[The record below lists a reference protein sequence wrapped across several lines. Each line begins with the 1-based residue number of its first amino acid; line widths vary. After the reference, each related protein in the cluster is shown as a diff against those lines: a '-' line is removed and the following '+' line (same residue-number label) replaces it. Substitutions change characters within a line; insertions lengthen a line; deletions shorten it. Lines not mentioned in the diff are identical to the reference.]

1 MQTLVKLYTDG
12 ACLGN
17 PGPGGW
23 CCILRSGG
31 HEKILRGGEAQTT
44 NNRMEILAVL
54 EGLRALNRSSRVEI
68 YSDSQYVLKG
78 INEWLP
84 GWVRNNWKNS
94 QKKPVANADLWQ
106 EMLAEI
112 EPHQISVH
120 WVKGHAGHPE
130 NELCDSI
137 AKEEALVFSK

>member
-23 CCILRSGG
+23 CCILRSGT

-137 AKEEALVFSK
+137 AKEEALVFAK